1 VKFDDGTVR
10 WLFGNAL
17 PQREKDG
24 ATLWHGFITDIT
36 ERKRTEDEL
45 RRQTALIVSLLDSI
59 PDIIFFKNTEGVYL
73 GCNPSFVEFVGRPKN
88 EIIGKTDLDLFDKEI
103 ADFFREQD
111 LLMLAKREVRQN
123 EEWITYP
130 DGREKLLDTLK
141 TPYWGPDHKLVGVL
155 GISRDIT
162 PQRQAA
168 EELRD
173 ANQSLQMANAKAVI
187 LAEQATTANRAKSEF
202 LATMSHEI
210 RTPMNAV
217 LGMVSLLLKTPL
229 NPRQAEYARTIAD
242 SGEALLYIINDILDL
257 SKLEAGGHF
266 PIDTLPLGLHEL
278 TDGVVRLLQPR
289 AQERGLTLAVDM
301 GEGLPDCL
309 LGDAGR
315 LRQVLMNLAGNSLK
329 FSDRG
334 GVNIRVR
341 LLGAEAL
348 RANLR
353 FEVQDTGIGLSAE
366 DRARLFQPFNQAD
379 GTALARRGGTGLG
392 LAISK
397 RIVELMGGR
406 IGVESVL
413 GQGSVFW
420 FEIALAIA
428 PAPEREVLAASKADR
443 GRKTAPGRP
452 LRILVAEDNE
462 INRRLVKYMME
473 NLGHRADFAVN
484 GVAAISAWESSAY
497 DLILM
502 DCQMP
507 EMDGFEATQEIRRR
521 EAARFAPGGEHIRI
535 LALTASAFRG
545 DRERCLEAGMDDFL
559 SKPCT
564 EEQLREALG
573 TGIISPVRAAPPPT
587 PAVRPSAP
595 VLVAFD
601 PQRPAKLCAEFG
613 DQNAHEIIDDFL
625 AALPGLIVEI
635 GVMAKAK
642 APGKVGRLAH
652 SLLGISLTFGLVQL
666 GSHLRQIE
674 ERAEAGDAAGLV
686 PLLECLPVAAEQAR
700 TELSQWRE
708 HN

>member
-1 VKFDDGTVR
+1 MEERLRLLSRAVEQSPASVIITDLQGQVEYANQKFTQVTGYRMEEMRGQTPRVLKSGETGPEQYKELWR
-10 WLFGNAL
+10 AITSG
-17 PQREKDG
+17 RE
-24 ATLWHGFITDIT
+24 WHGEFHNRKKNGELFWEAASISPIVDERGRITGFLGIKEDIT
-36 ERKRTEDEL
+36 GRKQADEAL
-45 RRQTALIVSLLDSI
+45 RSS
-59 PDIIFFKNTEGVYL
+59 N
-73 GCNPSFVEFVGRPKN
+73 
-88 EIIGKTDLDLFDKEI
+88 
-103 ADFFREQD
+103 
-111 LLMLAKREVRQN
+111 
-123 EEWITYP
+123 
-130 DGREKLLDTLK
+130 
-141 TPYWGPDHKLVGVL
+141 
-155 GISRDIT
+155 
-162 PQRQAA
+162 
-168 EELRD
+168 
-173 ANQSLQMANAKAVI
+173 LQ
-187 LAEQATTANRAKSEF
+187 LHQATAHATELAAQAETSNLAKSEF

-242 SGEALLYIINDILDL
+242 SGEALLNIINDILDL
-257 SKLEAGGHF
+257 SKLEAAGHF
-266 PIDTLPLGLHEL
+266 PIDKLPLGLHDL

-289 AQERGLTLAVDM
+289 AQERGLTLAVDT
-301 GEGLPDCL
+301 GEGIPDSL
-309 LGDAGR
+309 MGDAGR

-329 FSDRG
+329 FTDRG
-334 GVNIRVR
+334 GVKIRVR
-341 LLGAEAL
+341 LLGTEAL

-366 DRARLFQPFNQAD
+366 DCARLFQPFSQAD

-397 RIVELMGGR
+397 HIVELMGGR

-428 PAPEREVLAASKADR
+428 PAPGPAVLVASKADR

-473 NLGHRADFAVN
+473 NLGHQADFAVN
-484 GVAAISAWESSAY
+484 GAAAISAWESSTY
-497 DLILM
+497 DLIVM

-507 EMDGFEATQEIRRR
+507 EMDGFETTREIRRR

-535 LALTASAFRG
+535 LALSASAFRG

-573 TGIISPVRAAPPPT
+573 TGISSPVLAAPPPT
-587 PAVRPSAP
+587 QAVRPPAP

-613 DQNAHEIIDDFL
+613 DENAHEMIDDFL
-625 AALPGLIVEI
+625 ADLPGLIAEI
-635 GVMAKAK
+635 GAMTKAR

-652 SLLGISLTFGLVQL
+652 SLRGTSLAFGLEQL
-666 GSHLRQIE
+666 GSLLRQIE
-674 ERAEAGDAAGLV
+674 ERAEAGDDAGLV
-686 PLLECLPVAAEQAR
+686 PLLECLTVAAEQAR
-700 TELSQWRE
+700 TELCQWRE